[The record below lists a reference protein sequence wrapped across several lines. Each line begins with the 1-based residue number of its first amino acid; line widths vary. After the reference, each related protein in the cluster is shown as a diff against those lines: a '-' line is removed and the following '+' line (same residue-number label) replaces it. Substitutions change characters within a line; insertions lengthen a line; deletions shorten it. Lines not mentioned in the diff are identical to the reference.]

1 VCLAVYCL
9 PCSSKFLLHKVAVL
23 RLVAVQLGQL
33 LCHRPVRI
41 IFPAFG
47 IGIHNRASSPC
58 DASLSPSWCSIT
70 AFTWAATQSHA
81 VATITSDN
89 AREVSCV
96 SPACLVRGGDKNLR
110 QRQRR
115 VTTPPRPDGG
125 AQWSLPQI
133 GRSPAQLAQR
143 RIQQCD
149 HNRVQ
154 QPSLITDTSRSSSL
168 SALPNYLSTLVLN
181 SPITITIRHDD
192 PDSH

>member
-1 VCLAVYCL
+1 VYLSVYCL
-9 PCSSKFLLHKVAVL
+9 PCSPKFLLHKAAVL

-47 IGIHNRASSPC
+47 IGIHNRASGPC
-58 DASLSPSWCSIT
+58 DASLSPSRCSIT

-81 VATITSDN
+81 VARITSDT
-89 AREVSCV
+89 AREVSNA
-96 SPACLVRGGDKNLR
+96 SPACLVRGGDKSLR

-133 GRSPAQLAQR
+133 GRSPAQLAQEAHTTMGSQSR
-143 RIQQCD
+143 TATVSYHRYLKLFFAVCTVKLSVYIG
-149 HNRVQ
+149 VE
-154 QPSLITDTSRSSSL
+154 QPHYYPS
-168 SALPNYLSTLVLN
+168 
-181 SPITITIRHDD
+181 
-192 PDSH
+192 

>member
-1 VCLAVYCL
+1 VYLSVYCL
-9 PCSSKFLLHKVAVL
+9 PCSPKFLLHKAAVL

-47 IGIHNRASSPC
+47 IGIHNRASGPC
-58 DASLSPSWCSIT
+58 DASLSPSRCSIT

-81 VATITSDN
+81 VARITSDT
-89 AREVSCV
+89 AREVSNA
-96 SPACLVRGGDKNLR
+96 SPACLVRGGDKSLR

-133 GRSPAQLAQR
+133 GRSPAQLAQEA
-143 RIQQCD
+143 
-149 HNRVQ
+149 Q
-154 QPSLITDTSRSSSL
+154 QPSLITDTSSSSSL
-168 SALPNYLSTLVLN
+168 SALSNYLSTLVLN
-181 SPITITIRHDD
+181 SPITIRHDD